1 MSVAGCIFRPDD
13 KSKALPLAS
22 KPPGWERFRALPEGR
37 PGVSTTNPT
46 VIWTFSG
53 QGFIVKLRAL
63 NVWVFAVLR
72 DFTRGPKNPV
82 PLQ

>member
-1 MSVAGCIFRPDD
+1 MSVAGCIFRPDH